1 MTKELPKKEKLKKL
15 NDMIVAAY
23 AYAQD
28 QGVPV
33 PIALQIAGKNLSEF
47 GLCLTHGDIST
58 VAYFLLHSLEHSVKA
73 RTNAD
78 QLAEISE
85 HVKIDIEIN
94 QEIFGDEDLAT
105 ALLVSSFFHS
115 IEAMLENYDR
125 RSQRLH

>member
-23 AYAQD
+23 SYAQD

-58 VAYFLLHSLEHSVKA
+58 VAYFLLHALEHSVA
-73 RTNAD
+73 LRTNSD
-78 QLAEISE
+78 QLAEISDF
-85 HVKIDIEIN
+85 VTIDI
-94 QEIFGDEDLAT
+94 QVSPEIFGDEDLAT
-105 ALLVSSFFHS
+105 ALLVSSFFRS